1 MERLPTTWVRTI
13 ALVAFRRTTGG
24 VVPSDRLVTLCDVV
38 LTDGVGAG
46 LIVAGPPADHG
57 ESMRVRPAARVSRA
71 AGNLRRHC
79 ARPDSS
85 TITVADDAIAT
96 GKNICGI
103 VEFDD
108 DPRPHI
114 IASPHAMCPSKP
126 RSADIVR

>member
-1 MERLPTTWVRTI
+1 MRTI

-24 VVPSDRLVTLCDVV
+24 VVPSDRLVSLSDVV

-57 ESMRVRPAARVSRA
+57 ESSVFVLPPADHAPPVTGGDIARGRI
-71 AGNLRRHC
+71 L
-79 ARPDSS
+79 

-96 GKNICGI
+96 GKNIRGI

-108 DPRPHI
+108 DPHPHI
-114 IASPHAMCPSKP
+114 IASAIAMWPSKP
-126 RSADIVR
+126 RSAAILR